1 MNDGKQTIT
10 QTLTTTEPAKSG
22 NVVSITDRIKRE
34 TAIESYEEFSANDD
48 NTDRLNS
55 GMCIAIDA
63 ISLAFPG
70 VKFADCD
77 KAFMYECAVAMVM
90 RGKGASHPLH
100 EVIDDVYEQI
110 KDQYAFDDDEDE
122 D

>member
-1 MNDGKQTIT
+1 MSDVKQTIT
-10 QTLTTTEPAKSG
+10 TTEDQPT
-22 NVVSITDRIKRE
+22 NVVNITDRIKRE

-48 NTDRLNS
+48 NTNRLNDS
-55 GMCIAIDA
+55 MNIAMDA

-70 VKFADCD
+70 VEFADCD

-90 RGKGASHPLH
+90 RAKGATHPLH

-110 KDQYAFDDDEDE
+110 KDQYNFDDGDIED
-122 D
+122 